1 MNLTE
6 QYMTESTGLLCI
18 YHGNCADGFGA
29 AWAVRHALGEHFTE
43 FYPGVY
49 QTPPPD
55 ADGRDV
61 LLVDFSYKADAMLE
75 LAATARTVTV
85 LDHHKSAR
93 EDLAP
98 FVDVL
103 GVQEPLVEF
112 LARCDKHKRPP
123 VRALFDMD
131 RSGAMLAW
139 DAFFPGR
146 EPPALLKHIQDRD
159 LWRFELDGTEE
170 IQAAL
175 FSYSYDFDL
184 WDSLMAMGPAALRDE
199 GIGIRRKHYK
209 DVHELI
215 NQMERT
221 MEIGGYSVPVAN
233 LPYTMASDAGHIMA
247 QGRPFSACYFD
258 KPDCR
263 YFSLRSAEGGVDVS
277 EIAKQYGGGGHRDS
291 AGFTVPRDHD
301 LAKA

>member
-6 QYMTESTGLLCI
+6 QYLTESSGLLCI

-29 AWAVRHALGEHFTE
+29 AWAVRHALGEDFTE

-55 ADGRDV
+55 AGGRDV
-61 LLVDFSYKADAMLE
+61 LLVDFSYKAEALLE
-75 LAATARTVTV
+75 LATTARTVTV

-93 EDLAP
+93 EGLAP

-103 GVQEPLVEF
+103 GVQEPLIEF
-112 LARCDKHKRPP
+112 LGRCDRAKRPP
-123 VRALFDMD
+123 IRALFDMD
-131 RSGAMLAW
+131 RSGAMIAW
-139 DAFFPGR
+139 DAFLPGQ
-146 EPPALLKHIQDRD
+146 EPPTLLKHIQDRD
-159 LWRFELDGTEE
+159 LWRFDLDGTSA

-175 FSYSYDFDL
+175 FSYPYDFEL
-184 WDSLMAMGPAALRDE
+184 WDTLMAMGTDTLRKE
-199 GIGIRRKHYK
+199 GEIIERKHFK
-209 DVHELI
+209 DIVELVE
-215 NQMERT
+215 QMQRP
-221 MEIGGYSVPVAN
+221 MEIGGYLVPVAN

-247 QGRPFSACYFD
+247 KGRPFSACYFD

-263 YFSLRSAEGGVDVS
+263 YFSLRSGEGGVDVS
-277 EIAKQYGGGGHRDS
+277 DIAKQYGGGGHRDS